1 VVRCFIFGFL
11 VLALAPLGASA
22 TCVGPKPAIG
32 SVYVASHTSNGR
44 VNVYNLV
51 GTVTNVGSSAQSS
64 NTLQFVD
71 IWQYGVKLDARGIP
85 PLGLGSSAHFSYA
98 WQRAIDAAPGT
109 TTLNFTVDVRQGINC
124 SAKRPYTLTF

>member
-11 VLALAPLGASA
+11 VLALAPLAASA

-32 SVYVASHTSNGR
+32 SVVVASHTSNGL
-44 VNVYNLV
+44 VNVYHLV

-85 PLGLGSSAHFSYA
+85 PLELGSSAHFSYS
-98 WQRAIDAAPGT
+98 WQRAIDAASGS

-124 SAKRPYTLTF
+124 PAKRPYTLTF